1 MSDQATQ
8 LRELFE
14 RGTGMGEA
22 GGTATLVPPS
32 RPTGR
37 VSYAPD
43 HRAATPPSIPASVF
57 RARPEP
63 VRLARAIAI
72 TSGKGGVGKTN
83 IAVNLAA
90 AMSLLGR
97 RVCLVDGDL
106 GLANA
111 DVLCNVQPRLT
122 LDDVV
127 HDRCRLAEAL
137 IPTPFGFHL
146 LPGASGVARMADLP
160 RDRQEAL
167 IRRVAA
173 LERACDVIVIDT
185 GAGIGG
191 PVLAFAAAAHVVLCV
206 ATPEPT
212 AITDAYGLIKSLIRR
227 EPGGDVRI
235 VVNAAR
241 SEVEARGVFRRLD
254 KVSRTFLS
262 HPLGFAGWIAED
274 SAVREAV
281 RARTPVLALAPRS
294 TASGGLMTI
303 ARGIV
308 GDGATGD
315 DTPLSEGILA
325 RLLRRVRGRA

>member
-14 RGTGMGEA
+14 RGTRIEEA

-43 HRAATPPSIPASVF
+43 HRTATPPSIPASAF

-63 VRLARAIAI
+63 VRLARAIAV

-90 AMSLLGR
+90 AMSALGR

-127 HDRCRLAEAL
+127 HDRCRLADAL

-160 RDRQEAL
+160 QVRQESL
-167 IRRVAA
+167 LRRVAS
-173 LERACDVIVIDT
+173 LERACDVLVIDT

-191 PVLAFAAAAHVVLCV
+191 SVLAFAAAAHVVLCV

-212 AITDAYGLIKSLIRR
+212 AITDAYGLIKSLFRR

-262 HPLGFAGWIAED
+262 HPLGFAGWIPED
-274 SAVREAV
+274 PAVREAV

-294 TASGGLMTI
+294 IASSGLMTL

-308 GDGATGD
+308 GDGVTGD
-315 DTPLSEGILA
+315 EPPCEGFLA
-325 RLLRRVRGRA
+325 RLILRVRGRA